1 MLYHNSVSN
10 LRVGLYGSYSTLS
23 PVVHGDIAL
32 SINTNK
38 QKQKKHTGSCLGF
51 YKQLLCLIPH
61 SISGKF
67 CCHTEIKLLLGHYT
81 PHTP

>member
-32 SINTNK
+32 SINT
-38 QKQKKHTGSCLGF
+38 KQKKQNKKKTKNTQVVVWVFTNNCF
-51 YKQLLCLIPH
+51 V
-61 SISGKF
+61 
-67 CCHTEIKLLLGHYT
+67 
-81 PHTP
+81 